1 MDKESN
7 LGVTTTATRTGTSR
21 TEKTGSAV
29 TVTPKDTCKPI
40 TEREKPPE
48 HLWWT
53 DMANLLGE
61 TTRPFMKLNQKKEA
75 NSWDTS
81 DNLREKVAVHSRIK
95 II

>member
-61 TTRPFMKLNQKKEA
+61 TTRPFMKLNQKKRT
-75 NSWDTS
+75 NY
-81 DNLREKVAVHSRIK
+81 
-95 II
+95 